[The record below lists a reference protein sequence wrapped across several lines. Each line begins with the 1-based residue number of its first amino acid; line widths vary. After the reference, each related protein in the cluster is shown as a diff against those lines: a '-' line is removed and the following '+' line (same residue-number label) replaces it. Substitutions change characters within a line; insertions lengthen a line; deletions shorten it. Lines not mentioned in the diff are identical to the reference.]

1 MDMTMIIVIHQQEE
15 IDFKNDLL
23 SFFYFFTLKKDE
35 NIVKWLLKLPYSQAV
50 RQWTLTPLRVSSNLT
65 RAANLL
71 IIFLI

>member
-1 MDMTMIIVIHQQEE
+1 MEMTMIIVIHQQEE
-15 IDFKNDLL
+15 RDFKNDLL
-23 SFFYFFTLKKDE
+23 SFFSFFTLKKYD

>member
-1 MDMTMIIVIHQQEE
+1 MEMTMIIVIHQQEE

-23 SFFYFFTLKKDE
+23 SFFSFFTLKKYD